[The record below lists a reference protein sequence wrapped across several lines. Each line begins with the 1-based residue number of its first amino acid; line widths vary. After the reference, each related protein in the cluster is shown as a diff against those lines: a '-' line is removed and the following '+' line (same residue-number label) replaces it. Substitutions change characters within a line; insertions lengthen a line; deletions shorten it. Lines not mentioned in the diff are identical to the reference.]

1 MSLAGLKGKTAIVT
15 GGAQGIG
22 AAIVDRLLE
31 EGCDVS
37 AVDIDGKKLKAFAA
51 TRPQAHLM
59 PLTADVSNEAQCERY
74 FSQTVE
80 RFGRIDCMVNNAGI
94 LTPVR
99 PLSELSVADFEQAFQ
114 INVRSVFLGMRAAI
128 RQMEKQGTGGSIVN
142 ISSLAALRAAPKRSF
157 YGSTKRAILGL
168 SNSAALENARAG
180 IRVNTILP
188 GPVATPM
195 SRQVDAT
202 RAKVGG
208 NLTKE
213 YPLGRKGEPA
223 EIAALVAW
231 LLSSEASYATG
242 GVYTLDGAVSA

>member
-37 AVDIDGKKLKAFAA
+37 AVDIDGEKLKAFAA

-114 INVRSVFLGMRAAI
+114 INVRRDRKSV
-128 RQMEKQGTGGSIVN
+128 V
-142 ISSLAALRAAPKRSF
+142 
-157 YGSTKRAILGL
+157 
-168 SNSAALENARAG
+168 
-180 IRVNTILP
+180 
-188 GPVATPM
+188 
-195 SRQVDAT
+195 
-202 RAKVGG
+202 
-208 NLTKE
+208 
-213 YPLGRKGEPA
+213 
-223 EIAALVAW
+223 
-231 LLSSEASYATG
+231 
-242 GVYTLDGAVSA
+242 

>member
-1 MSLAGLKGKTAIVT
+1 
-15 GGAQGIG
+15 
-22 AAIVDRLLE
+22 
-31 EGCDVS
+31 
-37 AVDIDGKKLKAFAA
+37 
-51 TRPQAHLM
+51 M
-59 PLTADVSNEAQCERY
+59 PLTADVSDERQCERY
-74 FSQTVE
+74 FSQTIE

-142 ISSLAALRAAPKRSF
+142 ISSLAALRTAPKRAF

-202 RAKVGG
+202 RAEVGG
-208 NLTKE
+208 NMTKE